1 MRGLLDGVR
10 VLDLSRVLA
19 GPFAARVLAE
29 MGADVVKVEFPPG
42 DWARTTSPHLG
53 ERSLYF
59 SSVNTGKRGVALDPT
74 TEEGRRRLDGLLAAA
89 DVVVENFR
97 PRAAGELGLLPDQL
111 LDRHP
116 RLVVVTVSGFARD
129 SDRAEEPA
137 YDVSIQ
143 AEAGLMS
150 VTGEP
155 GGPPVRAGVPVSDL
169 VAGLWAALGAASGLV
184 ARAASGHGVHIEVP
198 LLDATLPLLSYMASS
213 ALHLGVEPP
222 KVGSGHHV
230 ITPYGAFQTRD
241 GWVVIAVLADKFWP
255 NLCAALGLD
264 GIGPDVRPELA
275 RNQARMAVRDEVES
289 AVAAAVAPLTTAEAM
304 ARLAAAGV
312 PHAPVLGLLDALSSP
327 YVRHRG
333 IVCTVEAPEGNYG
346 VVQGPLHDGRPRR
359 PAPALGQHTDE
370 VLSDWGVDGE
380 DHRPAAA
387 GEGHRG

>member
-19 GPFAARVLAE
+19 GPFGAQILAE

-53 ERSLYF
+53 PRSLYF
-59 SSVNTGKRGVALDPT
+59 SSVNTGKRGVALDPA
-74 TEEGRRRLDGLLAAA
+74 TEEGRQRLDGLLAAA

-97 PRAAGELGLLPDQL
+97 PQAARELGLLPDQL
-111 LDRHP
+111 LARHP
-116 RLVVVTVSGFARD
+116 HVVLVTVSGYARD
-129 SDRAEEPA
+129 SERAGEPA

-155 GGPPVRAGVPVSDL
+155 GGGPARAGVPISDL
-169 VAGLWAALGAASGLV
+169 VAGMWAALGAASGLV
-184 ARAASGHGVHIEVP
+184 ARSASGRGVHIEVP

-213 ALHLGVEPP
+213 ALHQGVDPP

-255 NLCAALGLD
+255 KLCVALGLNA
-264 GIGPDVRPELA
+264 IGPGVRPELA
-275 RNQARMAVRDEVES
+275 RNEARMAARAEVES
-289 AVAAAVAPLTTAEAM
+289 AVAEAVAPLTTAEAM
-304 ARLAAAGV
+304 ARLAAGDV
-312 PHAPVLGLLDALSSP
+312 PYAPVLGLLDALSSP
-327 YVRHRG
+327 YVQSRG
-333 IVCTVEAPEGNYG
+333 ILCMVDAPEGPYG

-359 PAPALGQHTDE
+359 PAPALGQHTEE
-370 VLSDWGVDGE
+370 VLSDWVGRKPGQAV
-380 DHRPAAA
+380 A
-387 GEGHRG
+387 GEGHGG